1 MLAGE
6 NLPQHRDLEDLM
18 PRRSSN
24 FRCSTLMLA
33 ALAAAVMLNGCKKPD
48 DGSDAVA
55 KVNGK
60 KIMRSEVEK
69 YYRNSLTPGSPEPE
83 HEQGDS
89 QRLGILRQ
97 LIDDEITMQRAEK
110 LSLLATD
117 EEVEAKFSEFKAP
130 YTQEQFEKRLQ
141 EKNLTAEDLKRDL
154 RRNLSREKV
163 LNKEITSKITV
174 SDSDVTNYY
183 NTHKSEFNL
192 IEPQYHLAQIVV
204 TTTPG
209 PQSVNLKNN
218 KAQNETDARRK
229 IQELVNRLDSGEDF
243 ATVAMNYSEQPDTSG
258 NGGDMGFLPESALK
272 SDRAAYEHIS
282 KLKPGQYTAISPYND
297 PPTSSHVGG
306 FRIIKLLGREP
317 AGQRD
322 LNDPRV
328 QEAIRQQLHERREQ
342 LLKAAYYENLRD
354 EAKVENYLAQGI
366 VKDSGHK

>member
-1 MLAGE
+1 MPH
-6 NLPQHRDLEDLM
+6 NRLPQNLM
-18 PRRSSN
+18 SIRTQK
-24 FRCSTLMLA
+24 FRWTAVLIAGLLA
-33 ALAAAVMLNGCKKPD
+33 AVLINGCKKAES
-48 DGSDAVA
+48 GSDSVA

-69 YYRNSLTPGSPEPE
+69 YYRNSLTPGAPEPE
-83 HEQGDS
+83 HEQADS

-130 YTQEQFEKRLQ
+130 YTQEQFEKRLK

-174 SDSDVTNYY
+174 TDSDVTNYY

-204 TTTPG
+204 TTMPG
-209 PQSVNLKNN
+209 PQSVNLKNS
-218 KAQNETDARRK
+218 KAQNEPDARRK
-229 IQELVNRLDSGEDF
+229 IQEIVNRLDSGEDF

-282 KLKPGQYTAISPYND
+282 KLKPGQYTAVSPYSD
-297 PPTSSHVGG
+297 PPTSNHVGG

-354 EAKVENYLAQGI
+354 EAKVENYLAQEI